1 MCCSFFEI
9 AGKVWSEE
17 ERSRNRSSLALPLF
31 LCNKDIKNNLQFFQ
45 FAGVETEV
53 DLIFATCGIFEKPAL
68 FSQMTIC
75 PYHRSSL
82 GIGWRASAKLCCVPE
97 NVSGHSER
105 GPLKAERGLSLRQ
118 STKIYE
124 VTNVL
129 LPVGSGKV
137 LNVFRPKIDCRVGG
151 NSCSLPFKTT
161 PPPDPQWS
169 GLFCCRM
176 QARRQEVT
184 FVIYSLIC
192 NVQHVI
198 VHLYSAGC
206 VKLVKSKWRSRRGI
220 GVEMDGAG
228 ILEYCQGQET
238 RVRAGC

>member
-17 ERSRNRSSLALPLF
+17 ERSRNRSSLALPSF

-82 GIGWRASAKLCCVPE
+82 GIGWRASSKLCCVPE

-129 LPVGSGKV
+129 LPVGSGEV
-137 LNVFRPKIDCRVGG
+137 LNVFRPKQGSKLRPIR
-151 NSCSLPFKTT
+151 S
-161 PPPDPQWS
+161 
-169 GLFCCRM
+169 
-176 QARRQEVT
+176 
-184 FVIYSLIC
+184 
-192 NVQHVI
+192 
-198 VHLYSAGC
+198 HLRLNFSYLRLGFALTDT
-206 VKLVKSKWRSRRGI
+206 K
-220 GVEMDGAG
+220 
-228 ILEYCQGQET
+228 
-238 RVRAGC
+238 